1 MLYTP
6 AVAQDASAH
15 QPMGYMP
22 PTRLYDDVPVCAKCY
37 EFYSRQASN
46 PNANPNP
53 NPYLLP
59 PTPTPNP
66 EFNSR
71 QVS

>member
-37 EFYSRQASN
+37 EFYSRQVSD
-46 PNANPNP
+46 PN
-53 NPYLLP
+53 
-59 PTPTPNP
+59 PTPN
-66 EFNSR
+66 S
-71 QVS
+71 